1 MDGVELRFTVL
12 FEEPFWVGMVE
23 RTDEAG
29 YAVARH
35 VFGAEPAAPEIYT
48 FSLRNYAALAFSPAI
63 PGETQAEALNFKRR
77 KREAQRALASTGV
90 SSKAHE
96 AMRLQLEQHK
106 LARQEVSKAQ
116 REAEKE
122 QKFLLAQQRKKE
134 KHRGH

>member
-1 MDGVELRFTVL
+1 MDGVELTFTVL
-12 FEEPFWVGMVE
+12 FEEPFWVAIAE
-23 RTDEAG
+23 RTDTAG

-35 VFGAEPAAPEIYT
+35 VFGAEPAPPEIYK
-48 FSLRNYAALAFSPAI
+48 FCLRHYAALDFSPAL
-63 PGETQAEALNFKRR
+63 PGEARTEASNFKRR
-77 KREAQRALASTGV
+77 QREAQRALASTGL

-122 QKFLLAQQRKKE
+122 QKFLLAQQHKKE
-134 KHRGH
+134 KRRGH